1 MMGGDRRGT
10 PLSTESALEVIGAI
24 EDPMRHIDR
33 NDCYVYGEDIA
44 EVAATKKA
52 EELIGCLERGELIV
66 PAKLHERMAAAILR
80 FRLGGS

>member
-1 MMGGDRRGT
+1 MGGDRRGT

-44 EVAATKKA
+44 KVCATKKA
-52 EELIGCLERGELIV
+52 EELIGYLERGELIV
-66 PAKLHERMAAAILR
+66 QATLHKGMVAAVLK

>member
-1 MMGGDRRGT
+1 MGDDRRVT

-24 EDPMRHIDR
+24 EDPMKHIDR

-44 EVAATKKA
+44 EVVATKKA
-52 EELIGCLERGELIV
+52 QQLIDYLERGELIV
-66 PAKLHERMAAAILR
+66 PAKLHERMAAAVLK

>member
-44 EVAATKKA
+44 EVCATKKA
-52 EELIGCLERGELIV
+52 EELIGCLERRELIV
-66 PAKLHERMAAAILR
+66 PAMLHKRMAAAILK
-80 FRLGGS
+80 FRSGRS